1 MAPAPGLGEQGE
13 GNDFK
18 ESGAAKAAPLLV
30 IPDRKNPKVRFLDP
44 VKG

>member
-1 MAPAPGLGEQGE
+1 MAPAPGLGEPEE

-18 ESGAAKAAPLLV
+18 GSGAAKAAPLLV
-30 IPDRKNPKVRFLDP
+30 VPDRKNPKVGFLDL